1 MRATLAF
8 NGLINK
14 PQKTNFIVNTQ
25 RSFSTVPKV
34 PGKIKAFSFEPL
46 CANPTKWSNTLK
58 QFVGVGLMLILY
70 FLMLPFAMKCTYQ
83 Y

>member
-1 MRATLAF
+1 MEHQFHHRLCKIKKQTLSRDCFYMRATLAF

-34 PGKIKAFSFEPL
+34 PGKIKAFSF
-46 CANPTKWSNTLK
+46 
-58 QFVGVGLMLILY
+58 
-70 FLMLPFAMKCTYQ
+70 
-83 Y
+83 